1 MNDKDVTP
9 GEWVALI
16 IIYGGIGV
24 MLAWALLDELSR

>member
-9 GEWVALI
+9 GEWVALV

-24 MLAWALLDELSR
+24 MLAWAVLNS

>member
-24 MLAWALLDELSR
+24 MLAWAVLNG

>member
-1 MNDKDVTP
+1 MNDEEVTP

-24 MLAWALLDELSR
+24 MLAWAVLNG

>member
-9 GEWVALI
+9 GEWVALV

-24 MLAWALLDELSR
+24 MLAWAVLNG

>member
-9 GEWVALI
+9 SEWVALV

-24 MLAWALLDELSR
+24 MLAWAVLNG